1 MHDLISSFKQLS
13 IENLSPEVVSEA
25 VGSVDSRSPS
35 TDGYDVT
42 AAYTIRPLRAPIPSL
57 ISSRSNPSRSSL
69 SICATPHVTS
79 WSKEQQGLPYCGD
92 GHDRE
97 IDAQC
102 FKFACR
108 TVSMLRKPSRRK
120 LAAFALRRP
129 ISKPVSRRSCNFS
142 VMTPPSRCHPLL
154 SSTPTKF
161 GTSVLLD
168 SDCSN
173 APFGMSFQFDS
184 VIS

>member
-1 MHDLISSFKQLS
+1 MHDLISSFKRLS
-13 IENLSPEVVSEA
+13 IENLSQQVVSEA
-25 VGSVDSRSPS
+25 VGSVDSRSPA
-35 TDGYDVT
+35 TNGYDVT
-42 AAYTIRPLRAPIPSL
+42 AAYTTRPLRAPIPSL

-97 IDAQC
+97 INAQR
-102 FKFACR
+102 FACR
-108 TVSMLRKPSRRK
+108 TVSMSRKPSRRK
-120 LAAFALRRP
+120 PAAFALRRP

-142 VMTPPSRCHPLL
+142 VMTPPSRWHPLL

-168 SDCSN
+168 RDCSN
-173 APFGMSFQFDS
+173 TPSGISFQLDS